1 MLLGQIV
8 AISFATNLFLLTLLV
23 SQGSI
28 PPTLSTRAS
37 RQRWFSPWLIDLF
50 ALQITLASVAVLG
63 DSNYWNPPELFMSAL
78 MAPHIALMAM
88 PLARSVLPATFFAHD
103 DVGFVD
109 KAYDYMCYLVCVV
122 GSGRVQAT
130 TYKFFSL
137 AGMSIIC
144 KALFEHPAV
153 SSVGFDVIFCWMT
166 WLCWWA
172 AGGNAAVPAKDQPTE
187 LRNAKGTVGEDGKN
201 KGSINQ

>member
-23 SQGSI
+23 SQGST
-28 PPTLSTRAS
+28 PPTSTTKAS
-37 RQRWFSPWLIDLF
+37 RHRWLSPWLIDLF
-50 ALQITLASVAVLG
+50 ALQVTLASVAILG
-63 DSNYWNPPELFMSAL
+63 NDKYWNLPELFMSAL

-88 PLARSVLPATFFAHD
+88 PLARAVLPTHFFAHD
-103 DVGFVD
+103 DADFVD

-130 TYKFFSL
+130 SYKFFSL
-137 AGMSIIC
+137 AGVSIIC
-144 KALFEHPAV
+144 SALFEHAAV

-172 AGGNAAVPAKDQPTE
+172 VGGNAMVPVKEQPPE
-187 LRNAKGTVGEDGKN
+187 LRDAKATVGDDKKN
-201 KGSINQ
+201 TDSICQ